1 MPCDRPPLLLTT
13 LPSTLSAFQWANLLL
28 TGEQGRW
35 NKNEP
40 QRTNP
45 PYDVWKYS
53 WCSVMDKFNK
63 SDNQSLKLTHSEI
76 CCFSSPLS
84 DCHQCQGAISKGAPD
99 ISLGIGATVVL
110 RNAAS
115 RPFFSPR
122 SYSSVG
128 CRKRDFT
135 AASEPCLQLARASI
149 VWENANAGSECF
161 QWKTARIVQAC
172 IGLKGGG
179 SSLPHHPF
187 HCSHPYSSSGLSVCS
202 STQDWQPAQPMA
214 GLLSSGRH
222 VPTPSDAGP
231 QKIEF
236 SPLLRLFWRSTIKYG
251 SPFTHSFQRK
261 VTKVKW
267 LKERTAASDEEL
279 RTMTFSRSRRGAWR
293 T

>member
-1 MPCDRPPLLLTT
+1 
-13 LPSTLSAFQWANLLL
+13 
-28 TGEQGRW
+28 
-35 NKNEP
+35 
-40 QRTNP
+40 
-45 PYDVWKYS
+45 
-53 WCSVMDKFNK
+53 MDKFNK
-63 SDNQSLKLTHSEI
+63 SDDQSLKLTHSEI
-76 CCFSSPLS
+76 CCLSSPLS
-84 DCHQCQGAISKGAPD
+84 DRHQCRGTISKGAPN

-115 RPFFSPR
+115 RPFFTEVLFIS
-122 SYSSVG
+122 G

-202 STQDWQPAQPMA
+202 STQDWQLTQPIA

-222 VPTPSDAGP
+222 VPTPPSP
-231 QKIEF
+231 VPKNWIF
-236 SPLLRLFWRSTIKYG
+236 SSTPPLLTQHYKVRQSIHSLFLEKSDKGEVAEGADGNAEWGG
-251 SPFTHSFQRK
+251 SHNDLQ
-261 VTKVKW
+261 
-267 LKERTAASDEEL
+267 
-279 RTMTFSRSRRGAWR
+279 
-293 T
+293 